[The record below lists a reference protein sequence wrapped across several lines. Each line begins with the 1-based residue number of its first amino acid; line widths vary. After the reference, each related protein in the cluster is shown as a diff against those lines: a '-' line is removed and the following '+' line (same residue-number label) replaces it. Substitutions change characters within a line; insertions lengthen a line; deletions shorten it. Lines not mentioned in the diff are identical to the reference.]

1 MLRELKEGVHF
12 VPNTAEPEIK
22 RGHEVENI
30 LTTLQT
36 AVRDLVSNVNVPVEQ
51 NIPPRPS
58 SATLTRPF
66 TFTGATQTEDSTS
79 TKRSTYRASPLERV
93 EVATSPQSFHIPVEI
108 KTPQVTAASRKLVSE
123 PRTLTS
129 TPLSENVTSKILPGP
144 TASQISSSS
153 SVRSLKGTQHDSR
166 KESNSIQFPNGPI
179 VLMEVPTTS
188 SQPSQSVSGREKNLK
203 GLKGD
208 LEGLLAQFQTPA
220 GTGDPSFK
228 LSNSLMSR
236 NDSAGTSPPSQNVNY
251 SMEFES
257 TSTSITSEAKS
268 TKKLVNNNNN
278 EEKPAPQ
285 QVKNGRNRTI
295 DSTQES
301 RSSSTVNLS
310 SIVDL
315 LGDFSV
321 GDLGSS
327 TLTPP

>member
-30 LTTLQT
+30 LTTLHS
-36 AVRDLVSNVNVPVEQ
+36 AVRDLVSKVNVPVEQ

-58 SATLTRPF
+58 STTLTRPF
-66 TFTGATQTEDSTS
+66 TLTGATQTEDSSS
-79 TKRSTYRASPLERV
+79 TKRSTYRASPLDRI

-108 KTPQVTAASRKLVSE
+108 KTPQVAVTSRKLVSE

-129 TPLSENVTSKILPGP
+129 TPLSENITSKILPGP

-153 SVRSLKGTQHDSR
+153 SVRSMKGTQHDLS
-166 KESNSIQFPNGPI
+166 FPNGPV

-188 SQPSQSVSGREKNLK
+188 SHPSQSVSGREKNLK

-257 TSTSITSEAKS
+257 TSTSITSEAID
-268 TKKLVNNNNN
+268 TKKLANNNNN
-278 EEKPAPQ
+278 IEKSAPQ
-285 QVKNGRNRTI
+285 LVKNGRNRTVE
-295 DSTQES
+295 STQDS